1 MDTLSWD
8 PLSVVLPP
16 RLFVLHPRGAIRYLP
31 ALFATFQIGITRELV
46 Y

>member
-8 PLSVVLPP
+8 PLPVLLSP
-16 RLFVLHPRGAIRYLP
+16 RLFVLHPRGATRYLP
-31 ALFATFQIGITRELV
+31 VLRSQIAITREFV